1 MDDSTKSIWSK
12 KANSLGDTT
21 PIHWRVPE
29 WFSDLGADKLA
40 KLKIYYD
47 ELMRVNKAVNLIGVK
62 TIPMAD
68 AIHFAD
74 SILASRHIAAD
85 AKIPEIY
92 DFGSGNGFPGLI
104 YALMNPATKVVCVDS
119 DERKCEFI
127 KHTAAKMSISN
138 IQVLTT
144 QIEKLPDNSVQYGMS
159 RGLASISKAILI
171 LRKPFKKTGVL
182 YHMKGEEWFTEVS
195 NIPTQ
200 LCAYWKASLVTE
212 YRLPIGEIKF
222 AIAKTEKF
230 AD

>member
-1 MDDSTKSIWSK
+1 MDDTPKSIWAR
-12 KANSLGDTT
+12 KANALGDQVQ
-21 PIHWRVPE
+21 IHWRVPE
-29 WFSDLGADKLA
+29 WFPNLGPEKLT
-40 KLKIYYD
+40 KLKMYYD
-47 ELMRVNKAVNLIGVK
+47 ELMRVNKAINLIGVK

-74 SILASRHIAAD
+74 SILASQHIALD
-85 AKIPEIY
+85 SKIDEIY

-104 YALMNPATKVVCVDS
+104 YALVNPGTKVICVDS

-127 KHTAAKMSISN
+127 KHTAHKMSILN

-144 QIEKLPDNSVQYGMS
+144 QIERLPDSSVRFGMN
-159 RGLASISKAILI
+159 RGLASISKAILM
-171 LRKPFKKTGVL
+171 LRKPYKKGGVL
-182 YHMKGEEWFTEVS
+182 YHMKGEEWFNEVS

-212 YRLPIGEIKF
+212 YRLPLGEIKF

>member
-1 MDDSTKSIWSK
+1 MDDSTKNIWAK
-12 KANSLGDTT
+12 KANALGDQTQ
-21 PIHWRVPE
+21 IFWRIPE
-29 WFSDLGADKLA
+29 WYPALGAEKLT

-47 ELMRVNKAVNLIGVK
+47 ELMKVNKAVNLIGVK

-74 SILASRHIAAD
+74 SILACQHIASD
-85 AKIPEIY
+85 QNIDEIY

-104 YALMNPATKVVCVDS
+104 FALLNPKSKVICVDT

-127 KHTAAKMSISN
+127 KHTAHKMGISN

-144 QIEKLPDNSVQYGMS
+144 QIEKLPDNSVKFGMS
-159 RGLASISKAILI
+159 RGLASISKAILM
-171 LRKPFKKTGVL
+171 LRKPYKKGGIL
-182 YHMKGEEWFTEVS
+182 YHMKGEEWFNEVS

-222 AIAKTEKF
+222 AIARTEKF

>member
-1 MDDSTKSIWSK
+1 MDDSTKNIWNK
-12 KANSLGDTT
+12 KQNSLGEQTQL
-21 PIHWRVPE
+21 HWRIPE
-29 WFSDLGADKLA
+29 WFPNLGADHLA
-40 KLKIYYD
+40 KLRIYYD
-47 ELMRVNKAVNLIGVK
+47 ELMKVNKAVNLIGVK

-74 SILASRHIAAD
+74 SILASQLIASD
-85 AKIPEIY
+85 RPIDEIY
-92 DFGSGNGFPGLI
+92 DFGSGNGFPGLV
-104 YALMNPATKVVCVDS
+104 YALLNPKTKVVCVDS

-127 KHTAAKMSISN
+127 KHTAHKMSISN
-138 IQVLTT
+138 IQVLIT
-144 QIEKLPDNSVQYGMS
+144 QIEKLPENSVRYGMN

-171 LRKPFKKTGVL
+171 LRKPFKKDGVL
-182 YHMKGEEWFTEVS
+182 YHLKGEEWFNEVS

-200 LCAYWKASLVTE
+200 LCAYWKASLVSE